1 MFKQNQTTVKIVFKN
16 LPLKKHD
23 MAEPAA
29 IAALAA
35 GKQGKFWEYHDLLF
49 AEKQITQES
58 IGKIAQELELNK
70 EKFEQDLLSA
80 ELKSQVRND
89 MIEANKI
96 GVTGTPTVFVNGR
109 KLTQRSLA
117 GFQALIDDELKKNK

>member
-1 MFKQNQTTVKIVFKN
+1 
-16 LPLKKHD
+16 

-58 IGKIAQELELNK
+58 ISKIAQELELNK
-70 EKFEQDLLSA
+70 KKFEQDLLSA